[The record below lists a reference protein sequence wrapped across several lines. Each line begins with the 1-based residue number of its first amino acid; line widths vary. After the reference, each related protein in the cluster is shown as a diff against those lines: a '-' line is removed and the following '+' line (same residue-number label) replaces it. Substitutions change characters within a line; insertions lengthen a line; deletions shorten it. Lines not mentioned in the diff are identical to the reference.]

1 MKPRSRVFRTRGSRA
16 LPAAA
21 VRTVCAAVRAGGVVV
36 FPTDTVY
43 GIGAS
48 AGDREACGRIYALK
62 GRHPRKPLPILIDSL
77 QAARRWVR
85 LGSTA
90 LALARR
96 HWPGPLTLVLPPTP
110 QGRRLLAPGARTLAV
125 RVPAHPVALRLLAA
139 SGLPWAVTSANRS
152 GRPAVSDGAGAVRQ
166 FRGRVAVIVD
176 AGRTGGTESTVAEVR
191 GARMR
196 VLRAG
201 TLTREELAAR

>member
-1 MKPRSRVFRTRGSRA
+1 MTPPCRVFRTRGARP

-21 VRTVCAAVRAGGVVV
+21 VRAVCAAVREGGIVV

-43 GIGAS
+43 GLGAS
-48 AGDREACGRIYALK
+48 ALDRKAADRIYALK
-62 GRHPRKPLPILIDSL
+62 GRHPRKPLPILIDSIE
-77 QAARRWVR
+77 AARRWVR

-139 SGLPWAVTSANRS
+139 SGMPWAVTSANRS
-152 GRPAVSDGAGAVRQ
+152 GAPAISDGGGAVRQ
-166 FRGRVAVIVD
+166 FRASAEVIVD
-176 AGRTGGTESTVAEVR
+176 AGRTGGTESTVVEVR
-191 GARMR
+191 GTRIR

-201 TLTREELAAR
+201 TLTRKELTE